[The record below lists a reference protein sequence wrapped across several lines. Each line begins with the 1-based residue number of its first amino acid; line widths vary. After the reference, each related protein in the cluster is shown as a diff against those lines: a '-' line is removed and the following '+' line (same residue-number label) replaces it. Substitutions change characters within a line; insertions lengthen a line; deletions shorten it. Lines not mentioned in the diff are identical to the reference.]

1 MNLIKLLKVQ
11 VSGENC
17 ELVPL
22 RDSREKINTLKE
34 QASGEDGGLAC
45 TLKRKTEY
53 K

>member
-34 QASGEDGGLAC
+34 QAKWEDGEMAC
-45 TLKRKTEY
+45 SLKE
-53 K
+53 